1 MSSGGQRQAVFP
13 TRMALT
19 TLKQRQVGAQKGYEL
34 LKKKSDA
41 LMARLRAM
49 LVEIKNV
56 REGAR
61 ARARTRRR
69 TAQPRTRTHG
79 RSPTLPSSSVT
90 RPHDCS
96 LCSSPTR
103 APPPHPPPPRPLLQ
117 TKLLVAKEM
126 QGATFCISEAVWA
139 AGDFRKRVV
148 DAPQRERSLVRVKVK
163 HDNVAGVKLPV
174 FSIVRSAGNVGELE
188 TLGIS
193 GGGRQIRAARDKFTA
208 LLDLLIKLGS
218 LQTSFLTLDEAIK
231 VTNRRVN
238 ALDNVS
244 LRGPR
249 APALARCP
257 PMRFCLT
264 SPCPPP
270 PPFPPLNSAGCDPL
284 FCRDD
289 CVRDVRVGRD

>member
-1 MSSGGQRQAVFP
+1 MSSGGGQRQAVFP

-49 LVEIKNV
+49 LLEIKNV
-56 REGAR
+56 RV
-61 ARARTRRR
+61 T
-69 TAQPRTRTHG
+69 PRT
-79 RSPTLPSSSVT
+79 SP
-90 RPHDCS
+90 CAE
-96 LCSSPTR
+96 C
-103 APPPHPPPPRPLLQ
+103 APPPSPSSPLPIVLCFAHFSPNAPAASDCFPPPPTTPIPQ

-244 LRGPR
+244 WEVPVCATPR
-249 APALARCP
+249 ARSAFSSHPILW
-257 PMRFCLT
+257 
-264 SPCPPP
+264 PPP
-270 PPFPPLNSAGCDPL
+270 VPFLNSLLIFAGRDPF
-284 FCRDD
+284 FCSDY
-289 CVRDVRVGRD
+289 CVRDFRVGRD